1 MQVTQRSLPLALKQQ
16 MLEHALQHPQLEAC
30 GLIGGVA
37 GLAKSY
43 YPIENIADD
52 PAHRFLMEPQQQISA
67 MRKMR
72 DRGETLSGIFHS
84 HPDTAAE
91 PSANDLELASY
102 PDVIY
107 FIASLAGK
115 TPAFYSYHYDGISF
129 NKVSLV

>member
-1 MQVTQRSLPLALKQQ
+1 MTQINLPQTLKQQ
-16 MLEHALQHPQLEAC
+16 MLEHARQHPQQESC
-30 GLIGGVA
+30 GLIGGFA

-43 YPIENIADD
+43 YPIKNIADD
-52 PAHRFLMEPQQQISA
+52 LAHRFLMEPEQQIDA

-91 PSANDLELASY
+91 PSAIDLELASY

-107 FIASLAGK
+107 FIASLASK
-115 TPAFYSYHYDGISF
+115 TPVFYSYHYDGISF
-129 NKVSLV
+129 NKVSLVLT